1 MLNLDSLN
9 QASYESYEEKQA
21 EEDMVSETE
30 SPRSTVKKVNLM
42 KRDFAL
48 DEPLGVRTR
57 TRINPDG
64 NEDKHFDSKILK
76 KNNQNA

>member
-9 QASYESYEEKQA
+9 HASYESYEEKQA

-30 SPRSTVKKVNLM
+30 SPRSNVKKVNLM

-48 DEPLGVRTR
+48 DEPLGVRTY
-57 TRINPDG
+57 RINPDG

-76 KNNQNA
+76 KNN